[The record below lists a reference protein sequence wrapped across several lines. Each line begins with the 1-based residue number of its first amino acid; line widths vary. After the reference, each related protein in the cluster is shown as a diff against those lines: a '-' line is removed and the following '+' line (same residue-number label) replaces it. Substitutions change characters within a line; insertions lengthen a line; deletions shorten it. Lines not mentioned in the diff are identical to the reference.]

1 MLFLH
6 SEKVWEPAWMLGSL
20 LLCLMLRRYNNGMK
34 VGKSAATAERGK
46 SPARVFCITHFPAPY
61 PFLLKTI

>member
-46 SPARVFCITHFPAPY
+46 SPARAKRITGHF
-61 PFLLKTI
+61 